1 MTNFTDENED
11 FLYTIRIN
19 NLKKQREMKRM
30 ILILSVFMG
39 MMACQQEDGPKV
51 SDKYQELFKLSKET
65 EDVITSSDE
74 YKSLKK
80 SLSGFAQYKEYYA
93 AHGNAYQKGYSSTV
107 DKEADRMACVEY
119 LMGQTEFL
127 SGLDSCQRKEL
138 LCLSLDKQ
146 KIKFEDKDSAPFIAR
161 QTGLQLIIRL
171 LSIEQEE
178 AILNALSDYCSTHEF
193 QYGIYNDKAFH
204 DFLVNQSSKNCKK

>member
-1 MTNFTDENED
+1 
-11 FLYTIRIN
+11 
-19 NLKKQREMKRM
+19 MKR
-30 ILILSVFMG
+30 IVLILSVFMG
-39 MMACQQEDGPKV
+39 MMACQQEDGPKI

-93 AHGNAYQKGYSSTV
+93 AHGKAYQKLYSSM
-107 DKEADRMACVEY
+107 ADNEELRMACVEY
-119 LMGQTEFL
+119 LMGQTKFL
-127 SGLDSCQRKEL
+127 SGLHSNQRKEL

-146 KIKFEDKDSAPFIAR
+146 KIKFEDKDSAPLTTR

-171 LSIEQEE
+171 LSIEKEE
-178 AILNALSDYCSTHEF
+178 AILKALSDYCSTHEF

-204 DFLVNQSSKNCKK
+204 DFLVSLSSQNCKK

>member
-1 MTNFTDENED
+1 
-11 FLYTIRIN
+11 
-19 NLKKQREMKRM
+19 MKRI
-30 ILILSVFMG
+30 ILILSVFIG
-39 MMACQQEDGPKV
+39 MMACQQEDGPKI
-51 SDKYQELFKLSKET
+51 SDKYQEMFKISKET
-65 EDVITSSDE
+65 EGVITSSDE

-93 AHGNAYQKGYSSTV
+93 AHGKAYQKGYSSTV

-127 SGLDSCQRKEL
+127 SGLASGQRKEL

-178 AILNALSDYCSTHEF
+178 AILKALSDYCSTHEF
-193 QYGIYNDKAFH
+193 QYGIYNDEAFH
-204 DFLVNQSSKNCKK
+204 DFLISQSSKSCKK

>member
-1 MTNFTDENED
+1 
-11 FLYTIRIN
+11 
-19 NLKKQREMKRM
+19 MKR
-30 ILILSVFMG
+30 IVLILSVFMG
-39 MMACQQEDGPKV
+39 MMACQQEDGPKI

-93 AHGNAYQKGYSSTV
+93 AHGKAYQKLYSSM
-107 DKEADRMACVEY
+107 ADNEELRMACVEY
-119 LMGQTEFL
+119 LMGQTKFL
-127 SGLDSCQRKEL
+127 SGLHSNQRKEL

-146 KIKFEDKDSAPFIAR
+146 KIKFEDKDSAPLTTR

-171 LSIEQEE
+171 LSIEKEEVILQE
-178 AILNALSDYCSTHEF
+178 LSDYCSTHEF
-193 QYGIYNDKAFH
+193 RYGIYNDEAFH
-204 DFLVNQSSKNCKK
+204 DLLVSLSSKNCKK